1 MLKLSLYRGSEDNP
15 VAIPLFA
22 SASDAALEKT
32 ASSLLPDVVRYIE
45 NLRPRNDCSYVLV
58 NAMGAGEYY
67 GSNSNGDYFPEAG
80 LIHRPDVWTG
90 DPLVDKIRAK
100 DWPYGY
106 PTFYQAHPF
115 AHHRNKDPLRAFGE
129 VELSVWNEGMKRVEL
144 VTRVEK
150 NKCEK
155 FGGVQVWDKLR
166 AGRFIDV
173 SMGARVKFDTCS
185 VCLDWKKYADA
196 RATFDPKIHR
206 SPDVA
211 ILAYHLKNPIR
222 GLSRTRKDY
231 CEHAKKWMNR
241 ILPDGRK
248 VFVYNDYPNFFDI
261 SFVFIGADKTAKV
274 MVFMAPGWSKLGGAE
289 FAEKLGYVEE
299 PEVSEKTAS
308 AVPEDDEYAHIFGKG
323 AELKRAEI
331 IKDVVPDQFADGA
344 AISVAKADRDL
355 PDDLLNLLG
364 AQPLGSSLSTSGA
377 LGVVLRP
384 REFQRITLT
393 AAGKGEL
400 AKDLDRQG
408 VVFPKTEERTPLGLG
423 PEQFMPELLK
433 ALLPLLLAR
442 SALAP
447 AVERRVIMVSLQPV
461 EKTAS
466 HTSISS
472 DVLRK
477 ISAAYN
483 DYRSSLVDLV
493 PHAQT
498 LLGSVGSNAELQKWA
513 SAPVDQ
519 VFSSL
524 SVAYIKTAFLDEVG
538 KIDVGSLLIDSR

>member
-1 MLKLSLYRGSEDNP
+1 MLKLSLYRGSEENP

-22 SASDAALEKT
+22 SAADAALEKT

-45 NLRPRNDCSYVLV
+45 NLRPRKDCSYVLV

-67 GSNSNGDYFPEAG
+67 GSNSNGDHFPEAG

-90 DPLVDKIRAK
+90 DPLIDKVRAK
-100 DWPYGY
+100 TWAYGY
-106 PTFYQAHPF
+106 PTFYSAHPF

-129 VELSVWNEGMKRVEL
+129 VELAVWHEGMKRVEL
-144 VTRVEK
+144 VCRVEK
-150 NKCEK
+150 EKCEK
-155 FGGVQVWDKLR
+155 FGGVQVWDKLQ

-185 VCLDWKKYADA
+185 ICLDWEKYAVA
-196 RATFDPKIHR
+196 RATFDPKIHK
-206 SPDVA
+206 SPDAA
-211 ILAYHLKNPIR
+211 ILAYHLKSPIR

-231 CEHAKKWMNR
+231 CEHARKMMNR

-274 MVFMAPGWSKLGGAE
+274 MAFMSGGQEKLGGAE
-289 FAEKLGYVEE
+289 LAEKLGYVEE
-299 PEVSEKTAS
+299 EGTEKTAS
-308 AVPEDDEYAHIFGKG
+308 ATEEDGEYTSIFGKG
-323 AELKRAEI
+323 AAFKRAEI
-331 IKDVVPDQFADGA
+331 LKDVVPDQFAEGA
-344 AISVAKADRDL
+344 AISVSKSDRDL
-355 PDDLLNLLG
+355 PDDLLNLLSDS
-364 AQPLGSSLSTSGA
+364 PLRSALSTSGA

-384 REFQRITLT
+384 REFQRMSLRAI
-393 AAGKGEL
+393 GKDDL
-400 AKDLDRQG
+400 ADDLDRKG
-408 VVFPKTEERTPLGLG
+408 VVFPRTEERTPLGLG
-423 PEQFMPELLK
+423 PDQFLPELLR
-433 ALLPLLLAR
+433 ALLPILLAR

-447 AVERRVIMVSLQPV
+447 AVERRVLMISLQPA
-461 EKTAS
+461 EKMAS

-498 LLGSVGSNAELQKWA
+498 LLGSAGSTAELQKWA
-513 SAPVDQ
+513 SVPVDQ
-519 VFSSL
+519 IFSSL

-538 KIDVGSLLIDSR
+538 KIDVGSLLIDAR